1 MVHTTTFVE
10 SRSEMEEIL
19 AGSRLGFL
27 GMSLNDIPYTLPI
40 TYAYSNG
47 KILFH
52 CSPAGKKLDCLKSN
66 PHVCFTIG
74 RQFGEFVRHPQGALC
89 HAHSDSVVCYGIARI
104 IDDPEEKCAV
114 LNVFNRCLQPDARE
128 ITIDEV
134 SKCTAVEIRVTEMT
148 GRRERGSQCT
158 FFQHKFQGSILS

>member
-1 MVHTTTFVE
+1 MEYSRTFVE
-10 SRSEMEEIL
+10 SPIEIEEIF
-19 AGSRLGFL
+19 AGGRLGFL
-27 GMSLNDIPYTLPI
+27 GMSMNNMPYTLPI

-52 CSPAGKKLDCLKSN
+52 CSPAGKKLDILRSN
-66 PHVCFTIG
+66 HQVCFTVG

-104 IDDPEEKCAV
+104 VEEPEEKGAV
-114 LNVFNRCLQPDARE
+114 LNIFNHSLQSDARE

-134 SKCTAVEIRVTEMT
+134 SKCTAVEIRLTEMT
-148 GRRERGSQCT
+148 GRRERDSKST
-158 FFQHKFQGSILS
+158 FFRHSFQ